1 MKPSIF
7 ILGERPYQLVFGP
20 EERRAIESLVEVKGV
35 FHSREEAL
43 QCPETLKD
51 VEIIFSGWGG
61 PRVDTE
67 FLAKA
72 PRLKLVLHAAG
83 SVRPIVSDAFWE
95 RGVRICSAYGAN
107 AIPVSEFTFAAV
119 VFCLKRAFSLNRKV
133 VQGRTFQSS
142 FPGPNVPGCYG
153 TTVGIVS
160 LGMVGRRVCQLL
172 RNLQVRILAYDP
184 YVRPENAKD
193 LGVDSLC
200 SLEDLFR
207 SSDVVSLHAPLLP
220 ETEGMIR
227 YHHLVRLK
235 EGASFINTSRG
246 AVVNEPD
253 LIRFLKERP
262 DVQAVLDV
270 THPEPP
276 VPESPLYDLPNVF
289 LTPHLAGSL
298 GGECRRM
305 GQFMVEELDRYLK
318 GEPLRWE
325 ITREQFAISA

>member
-1 MKPSIF
+1 MKTSVF
-7 ILGERPYQLVFGP
+7 ILSERPYQLVFGP
-20 EERRAIESLVEVKGV
+20 SERKAIESQVSVKGV
-35 FHSREEAL
+35 FHSREESL
-43 QCPETLKD
+43 RHPDILRE
-51 VEIIFSGWGG
+51 VEILFSGWGG
-61 PRVDTE
+61 PRIDEE
-67 FLAKA
+67 FLEKA
-72 PRLKLVLHAAG
+72 PKLKLVLHAAG

-95 RGVRICSAYGAN
+95 RGIRICSAYGAN

-119 VFCLKRAFSLNRKV
+119 VFCLKQAFFFQRKV
-133 VQGRTFQSS
+133 SKERRYQSD
-142 FPGPNVPGCYG
+142 FPGPDVPGCYG

-172 RNLQVRILAYDP
+172 RNLEVRILAYDP
-184 YVRPENAKD
+184 FVRSEDAKS

-207 SSDVVSLHAPLLP
+207 SSLVVSLHTPLLP

-227 YHHLVRLK
+227 YHHLCLLQK
-235 EGASFINTSRG
+235 GAGFINTSRG
-246 AVVNEPD
+246 AVVNEPE
-253 LIRFLKERP
+253 LIRFLQERK

-276 VPESPLYDLPNVF
+276 IPESPLYDLPNVF

-305 GQFMVEELDRYLK
+305 GQYMVEELSRYLK
-318 GEPLRWE
+318 GEPLQWE
-325 ITREQFAISA
+325 ITKERFLISA